1 MSSKKHFLLSIISC
15 LFLFPSALNA
25 RDLDE
30 YWYGIGVGMSEL
42 LCTLKSNGIISNKY
56 MNSYMREYLIGA
68 KTLDRKVARIDKF
81 EDGISLV
88 NSIYPSC
95 NLRS

>member
-1 MSSKKHFLLSIISC
+1 MTSKKHFLLSIIPC

-42 LCTLKSNGIISNKY
+42 LCTLKSNGTISNKY
-56 MNSYMREYLIGA
+56 MNSYMREYLMGVR
-68 KTLDRKVARIDKF
+68 TLDRKVARIDKF

>member
-1 MSSKKHFLLSIISC
+1 MSSKKKFLLSIISC

-56 MNSYMREYLIGA
+56 MNSYMREYLMGA
-68 KTLDRKVARIDKF
+68 GTLDRKVARIDKKTF
-81 EDGISLV
+81 R
-88 NSIYPSC
+88 N
-95 NLRS
+95 RSFNKIWCKPN

>member
-1 MSSKKHFLLSIISC
+1 MSSKKKFLLSIISC

-56 MNSYMREYLIGA
+56 NWYPVAIT
-68 KTLDRKVARIDKF
+68 KTTI
-81 EDGISLV
+81 
-88 NSIYPSC
+88 
-95 NLRS
+95 NL